1 MKEKAFIH
9 CFSTN
14 NHYYV
19 YDVNT
24 NSILRINKEIYVKL
38 NEHTDIE
45 TLLDDKIVQMREQ
58 GFLRSNNPLIKIEH
72 PLTDTLKSQLEN
84 NVELL
89 ILQVTQ
95 NCNFRCE
102 YCVYSGSYV
111 NRVHSKKRMSL
122 ETAKKAVDFY
132 YNHCKNTKSAQIG
145 FYGGEPLLEI
155 ELIKE
160 IVEYSKI
167 LFRGKEIIFNMTT
180 NASLLDD
187 DKIDFW
193 QQIILI

>member
-14 NHYYV
+14 NNYYV

-24 NSILRINKEIYVKL
+24 NSILRINKEIYIKL

-102 YCVYSGSYV
+102 YC
-111 NRVHSKKRMSL
+111 
-122 ETAKKAVDFY
+122 
-132 YNHCKNTKSAQIG
+132 
-145 FYGGEPLLEI
+145 GGLCP
-155 ELIKE
+155 
-160 IVEYSKI
+160 VEYTTKKDNNGN
-167 LFRGKEIIFNMTT
+167 LTVPKEWHCMMNNMPKKVQEQFNSGITFE
-180 NASLLDD
+180 SL
-187 DKIDFW
+187 K
-193 QQIILI
+193 

>member
-95 NCNFRCE
+95 
-102 YCVYSGSYV
+102 
-111 NRVHSKKRMSL
+111 
-122 ETAKKAVDFY
+122 
-132 YNHCKNTKSAQIG
+132 
-145 FYGGEPLLEI
+145 
-155 ELIKE
+155 
-160 IVEYSKI
+160 IVI
-167 LFRGKEIIFNMTT
+167 LDANIAFIRGVM
-180 NASLLDD
+180 
-187 DKIDFW
+187 
-193 QQIILI
+193 